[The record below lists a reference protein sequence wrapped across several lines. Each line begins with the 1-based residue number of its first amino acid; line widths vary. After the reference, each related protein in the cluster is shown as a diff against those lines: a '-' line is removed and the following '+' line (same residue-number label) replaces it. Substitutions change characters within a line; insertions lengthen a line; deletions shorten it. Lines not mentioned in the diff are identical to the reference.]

1 MSRNQLQTSLDIQL
15 NHGAAEWPVLV
26 EAARVAEERGFNTL
40 WIADHLAGDM
50 MGAATMPE
58 CFTTL
63 GGLAAATTSIGLGSL
78 VVNVGTRH
86 PGIIANAAATV
97 QQISGGRFTLGLGAG
112 ASPTSRF
119 ARELH
124 ALDIP
129 VPSALED
136 RHRRLEETLNRI
148 EAMWSA
154 KRDPRYAG
162 FPLPQPRPRII
173 LGVNSI
179 ELSRVATH
187 RAQGINVRADHPR
200 RSEILAVTRAAA
212 QPDYIRSVWAPFD
225 ESLLD
230 PDCVRR
236 REWADDGVNRVVLL
250 MGGEPDVARLAA
262 LPHVA

>member
-136 RHRRLEETLNRI
+136 RHRRLEDTLNRI
-148 EAMWSA
+148 EEMWSP

-162 FPLPQPRPRII
+162 FPLPNRDRGSSLESTQSNCPALPRIGPKGSTCGRI
-173 LGVNSI
+173 IHAEVRYLLLPVRLRNPTTSVRCGCLSTKRCSTLTACGVASGPTTVLI
-179 ELSRVATH
+179 
-187 RAQGINVRADHPR
+187 
-200 RSEILAVTRAAA
+200 
-212 QPDYIRSVWAPFD
+212 VW
-225 ESLLD
+225 S
-230 PDCVRR
+230 C
-236 REWADDGVNRVVLL
+236 
-250 MGGEPDVARLAA
+250 
-262 LPHVA
+262 

>member
-1 MSRNQLQTSLDIQL
+1 MNRDQLQTSIDLQL
-15 NHGAAEWPVLV
+15 NHGAADWPLLV
-26 EAARVAEERGFNTL
+26 EAARVAEERGFKTL

-50 MGAATMPE
+50 MGTATMPE

-63 GGLAAATTSIGLGSL
+63 GGLATVTSTIGLGSL

-129 VPSALED
+129 VPAALED

-148 EAMWSA
+148 DAMWSPD
-154 KRDPRYAG
+154 RDERYGG

-179 ELSRVATH
+179 ELSRTATH
-187 RAQGINVRADHPR
+187 RADGINVRADHPR
-200 RSEILAVTRAAA
+200 RSEILATTRAAA
-212 QPDYIRSVWAPFD
+212 RPDYIRSVWAPFD

-230 PDCVRR
+230 ADCQRR
-236 REWADDGVNRVVLL
+236 REWALDGVNRVVLL
-250 MGGEPDVARLAA
+250 MGGKPDVSRLAA
-262 LPHVA
+262 LSPVA